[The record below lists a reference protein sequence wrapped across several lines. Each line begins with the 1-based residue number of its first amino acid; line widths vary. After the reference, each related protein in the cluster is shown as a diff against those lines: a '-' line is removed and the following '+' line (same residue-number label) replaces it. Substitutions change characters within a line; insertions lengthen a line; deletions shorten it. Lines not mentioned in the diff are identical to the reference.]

1 MRAMGRLSG
10 YDILSAS
17 AAACLVFVL
26 TGIESFAAGGLPTE
40 PFRADAPLEI
50 TADNLTF
57 DREMQSYNASGN
69 VVIVQGATVLKSDFA
84 ILDAVAGVA
93 SARGNVAVVDE
104 GGNTLTGESLQMD
117 LRQKTA
123 VIAKGRLFFKT
134 ENIHIA
140 ADNMYKTGP
149 QTYYLDLATYTS
161 CDCAE
166 GETPAWNFS
175 VREVDIPVG
184 EFLTGRHAFFHIK
197 GVPVF
202 YSPYVS
208 IPVRRER
215 QTGFLMPKPRYSRLR
230 GFGLD
235 NEFFWAMAK
244 NADMTLYLDLATVR
258 GLGKGLEYRYIRTRM
273 SFGEAYLYSFR
284 EEDIGRVR
292 DFRSGA
298 QNLLRPV
305 SATDNRWQLK
315 LDHTELM
322 DNGLVFKANANILSD
337 KEYLLDFGKGADRG
351 VESIESNLSISKATA
366 DYTLVGQ
373 MRFFNNILVEGD
385 MQTFNR
391 APELTFT
398 MPNRGIASTP
408 FYFSMDSSLV
418 NFSRKAGVKGQRL
431 DWLGRVSLPLNPD
444 GYLDFTPS
452 IGARATF
459 YQADGR
465 PEGRYADRYL
475 YDFKAEA
482 ATTFVRVY
490 APGGGGTDM
499 LRHTVRPKLSYTYI
513 PEAVQTDLP
522 SFDALDNIAAASA
535 FTYSLNNTLT
545 ARREEDGRQTYVDRI
560 YLDIS
565 QTYDY
570 NEATRKLTAPTQK
583 RRPFSDATLEVRLQP
598 AERVG
603 VTGKGLYNVYE
614 HWFTSYD
621 TSLAV
626 SDLRGDSLS
635 VTHRFV
641 RDLTR
646 YIEGSA
652 RLKLTKAV
660 AATYLQRYSLDKGLS
675 LETAYGL
682 EYNLQCWGAT
692 LSYTQKPEEKL
703 IYVAFS
709 LMGIGRVA
717 GLQQRLENM

>member
-1 MRAMGRLSG
+1 MV
-10 YDILSAS
+10 
-17 AAACLVFVL
+17 AACFVFFL
-26 TGIESFAAGGLPTE
+26 TSLKSFAAGGLPTE
-40 PFRADAPLEI
+40 PFREDAPLEI

-69 VVIVQGATVLKSDFA
+69 VVIVQGSAVLKSDFA
-84 ILDAVAGVA
+84 ILDTVAGTA
-93 SARGNVAVVDE
+93 SARGNVVVVDE
-104 GGNTLTGESLQMD
+104 GGNTLTSDSLQMD

-175 VREVDIPVG
+175 IKEVNIPVG
-184 EFLTGRHAFFHIK
+184 EYLTGRNAFFYIK

-244 NADMTLYLDLATVR
+244 NADMTLYLDIETVR
-258 GLGKGLEYRYIRTRM
+258 GLGKGLEYRYIRTGR

-292 DFRSGA
+292 AFRSGA
-298 QNLLRPV
+298 QNLSRPL
-305 SATDNRWQLK
+305 SATDNRWRLK
-315 LDHTELM
+315 LNHTELM
-322 DNGLVFKANANILSD
+322 NNGFVFKANADVLSD

-366 DYTLVGQ
+366 DYSLVGQ
-373 MRFFNNILVEGD
+373 MRFFNNLLVEGD
-385 MQTFNR
+385 TKTFNR

-398 MPNRGIASTP
+398 MPNKGIYTSP

-418 NFSRKAGVKGQRL
+418 NFSRKEGVKGQRL

-459 YQADGR
+459 YQAHGR

-475 YDFKAEA
+475 YDFKAESA
-482 ATTFVRVY
+482 ATFVRVY
-490 APGGGGTDM
+490 PSSGSGADM
-499 LRHTVRPKLSYTYI
+499 LRHTIRPKLSYTYI

-522 SFDALDNIAAASA
+522 AFDAIDNIAAASA

-545 ARREEDGRQTYVDRI
+545 ARHEQEGRQIYTDRL

-570 NEATRKLTAPTQK
+570 NEATRKLTAPTDK
-583 RRPFSDATLEVRLQP
+583 RRPFSDVTLELRLQP
-598 AERVG
+598 TERTG
-603 VTGKGLYNVYE
+603 ITGKGLYNVYE
-614 HWFTSYD
+614 RWFTSYD
-621 TSLAV
+621 TSLSV
-626 SDLRGDSLS
+626 SDERGDGLT

-646 YIEGSA
+646 YIEGSV
-652 RLKLTKAV
+652 RLKLGQAV

-682 EYNLQCWGAT
+682 EYNQQCWGAV
-692 LSYTQKPEEKL
+692 LSYSQKPEEKL
-703 IYVAFS
+703 IYVTFS
-709 LMGIGRVA
+709 LTGIGRIA